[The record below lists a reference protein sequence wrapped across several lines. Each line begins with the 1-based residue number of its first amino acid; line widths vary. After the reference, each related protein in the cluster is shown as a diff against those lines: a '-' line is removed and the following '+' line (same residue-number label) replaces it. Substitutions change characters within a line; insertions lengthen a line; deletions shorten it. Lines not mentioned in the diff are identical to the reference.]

1 MAPLTPELIER
12 LKSKGGP
19 WEIRMFDAPCK
30 APGKFCYACAC
41 PCCFLFTQRRELLEM
56 SQEKYLCCAGLCPCG
71 PLGKP
76 QDEQCLYLEV
86 CCCPGIAVGGN
97 RWMLQTRYLRQND
110 PCDDCLIIFQ
120 QALQCLAC
128 ILRAVGSED
137 ADEVTILS
145 DVVNCCVCSCAL
157 AQHQVEIEKL
167 KEQKNTT
174 SALQEM
180 IELLPPAQQEMISI
194 AQAKK

>member
-1 MAPLTPELIER
+1 M
-12 LKSKGGP
+12 
-19 WEIRMFDAPCK
+19 
-30 APGKFCYACAC
+30 
-41 PCCFLFTQRRELLEM
+41 ELLEM
-56 SQEKYLCCAGLCPCG
+56 AQEKYLCCAGLCPCG

-86 CCCPGIAVGGN
+86 CCCPGIAVGAN

-128 ILRAVGSED
+128 VMRAAGSED
-137 ADEVTILS
+137 ADEVTALS

-157 AQHQVEIEKL
+157 AQQQVEIEHL
-167 KEQKNTT
+167 KEKKVTSTVQDVI
-174 SALQEM
+174 SAL
-180 IELLPPAQQEMISI
+180 PPKQQEMIRL
-194 AQAKK
+194 AGV